1 MPAYD
6 ALFAPLPFKGLTLPN
21 RIVMAPMTRSYSPAQ
36 VPGEDVAGYYRRRA
50 EGGVGLI
57 ITEGTTLRDQASTF
71 DGRVPKIDGEPSL
84 EGWARVVEAVH
95 GAGGLIMP
103 QLWHVGAVR
112 RAERTDHPN
121 VTSKSPS
128 GLFRPGKAQGE
139 AMDRGTI
146 EDTISDYA
154 RAAAD
159 ARRVGF
165 DGVEI
170 HAAHGYLID
179 QFFWEGTNQRDDLYG
194 GGLIERTRFAQ
205 DVVRAVRAATGPDYP
220 IILRFSQWKQQDYT
234 AKLAQTPDELGA
246 FLAVLAEAGVDA
258 FHCSTRRYWEPEFEG
273 SDLNLAGWAKTLTG
287 LPSITVGSIG
297 LDTDFIT
304 TYGDTPGSAP
314 SRIDDLV
321 ARLERGEFDLA
332 AVGRALIANPDW
344 PRMVRDGDMAG
355 LKAYTKDL
363 LGALD

>member
-1 MPAYD
+1 MAAYD
-6 ALFAPLPFKGLTLPN
+6 VLFSPFALKGLTLPN
-21 RIVMAPMTRSYSPAQ
+21 RIVMAPMTRSFSPGQ
-36 VPGEDVAGYYRRRA
+36 VPGEDVADYYRRRA

-71 DGRVPKIDGEPSL
+71 DGRVPKLDGEPSID
-84 EGWARVVEAVH
+84 GWGHVVEAVH

-112 RAERTDHPN
+112 RADRTDHPD
-121 VTSKSPS
+121 VASKSPS
-128 GLFRPGKAQGE
+128 GLFRPGKIQGDP
-139 AMDRGTI
+139 MDQAAI
-146 EDTISDYA
+146 EDTIADYA

-179 QFFWEGTNQRDDLYG
+179 QFFWEGTNQRDDGYG
-194 GGLIERTRFAQ
+194 GGLVARTRFAR
-205 DVVRAVRAATGPDYP
+205 DVIRAVRAATGPDYP

-234 AKLAQTPDELGA
+234 AKLAQTPDELAA
-246 FLAVLAEAGVDA
+246 FLGALADAGADA

-273 SDLNLAGWAKTLTG
+273 SDLNLAGWAKKLTG

-344 PRMVRDGDMAG
+344 PRQVREGQIEA
-355 LKAYTKDL
+355 LKPYTKEL